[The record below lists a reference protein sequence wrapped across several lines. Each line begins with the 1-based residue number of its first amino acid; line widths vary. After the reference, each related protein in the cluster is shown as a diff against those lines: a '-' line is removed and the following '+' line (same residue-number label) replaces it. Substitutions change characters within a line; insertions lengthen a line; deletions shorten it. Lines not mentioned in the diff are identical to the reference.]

1 MSKDPLTGNVIG
13 AAIEV
18 HKALGPGLLESAY
31 QKCMEY
37 ELKQRGLD
45 VRREVALPVRFK
57 DLELEY
63 GYRIDLLIND
73 ELVVETKTV
82 EAFTEVHEAQIL
94 TYMKFGNFSKGLLLN
109 FKVKKLADGIKRM
122 ALSS

>member
-1 MSKDPLTGNVIG
+1 M
-13 AAIEV
+13 
-18 HKALGPGLLESAY
+18 
-31 QKCMEY
+31 
-37 ELKQRGLD
+37 
-45 VRREVALPVRFK
+45 RFK

>member
-1 MSKDPLTGNVIG
+1 LSKDPLTGNVIG

>member
-1 MSKDPLTGNVIG
+1 LSKDPLTGNVIG

-31 QKCMEY
+31 QKCLEY